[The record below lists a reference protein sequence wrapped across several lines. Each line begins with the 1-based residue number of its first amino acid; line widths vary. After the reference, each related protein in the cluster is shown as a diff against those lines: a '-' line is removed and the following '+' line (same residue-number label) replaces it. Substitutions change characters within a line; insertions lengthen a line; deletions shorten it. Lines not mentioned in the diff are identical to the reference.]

1 MVIVGYVLFWF
12 RNITK
17 KASAMTK
24 FQTYSKSVNASII
37 DSGVYTEHGIVYD
50 PINKTISAQHKR
62 SRMFYESVL

>member
-1 MVIVGYVLFWF
+1 
-12 RNITK
+12 
-17 KASAMTK
+17 MTK